1 MILYNHIHEFFLVV
15 VCNIS
20 QRSAKIIAESISHIS
35 IKIAWCVTTECDLC
49 GMLGTTP
56 YEGMNKFMAL
66 NIFKKKGSGKHAADD
81 SVDEQIRAA
90 GIAIDPMGDDV
101 VYMDPM
107 DPDANPVKTGKDK
120 RGKRAK
126 ARRKDEALSSVLTES
141 EPGAAV
147 DVMRQIERFTLPKEV
162 APNGGYVVMVLPTAD
177 PSFGGLSRKQNKDK
191 DKGLIINLMQAGD
204 IEIVITPELLD
215 DDALG
220 IIPEHDTLE
229 RMDEFTILRDARF
242 LWGVAVTNQEDGSL
256 TVFTVPGRREEDADG
271 KLFNAVAEV
280 ARGDLDITDVIDM
293 QLVRCMIDI
302 FNHDAEGYGADGVI
316 TAIDLVMEAYG
327 VRRAQDKLPTSDEYT
342 NILYDS
348 FPLIDPEYDPEAA
361 EAESEFDEEDEVVA
375 DNTAVAGVV
384 GSEDTADSE
393 TVVDTEALADEDVVA
408 QPQKVVDDI
417 DPSVDDEVG
426 AEVEAETQAESIEA
440 EDTDKKEENTENED
454 RAGKVDN
461 AAVQPVPAEPI
472 DVEALVKQITQE
484 IRENSVTTVPE
495 GLSQADM
502 DELIAR
508 QTDFLLQNG
517 LIGGAATGPDQRIIN
532 QLGHSIEQS
541 TDDLDGAVTRNFL
554 DDDLGLQL
562 DTSMFD
568 NTVYGQLPQLTLPD
582 FTKSSQTPWLNEQLE
597 ALVRNIN
604 SELEA
609 DYMRRREIL
618 RKDYVKMV
626 TTDIE
631 MISREVSIKNRN
643 SRYFP
648 MQEMADQERDTM
660 LRRQEQRVSQ
670 RRQEIQK
677 EYDERRRTYIERRL
691 DELGAEFDRENRG
704 DLDHAL
710 RTALTD
716 MQSQTESIYNAEIA
730 HMNWKRKEDA
740 QQRYRLSQYHA
751 LSFMQPAIDEMYA
764 DEAETVRSAAQRVE
778 DYIKSMAQDD
788 IRHGEVIR
796 EQFLRDNRAEEIRE
810 DAERQVREAR
820 EKADV
825 EISRISDAMDKLR
838 TEHER
843 FIADLNRDNA
853 ERVAHAERQIEA
865 VRAERESDREHLET
879 VRQRYEEKALE
890 REQDAE
896 ERVKQAQAD
905 LDAYVAAQK
914 SDNTTMIIVMV
925 VLSIVMVA
933 AGVALGNLVF

>member
-1 MILYNHIHEFFLVV
+1 
-15 VCNIS
+15 
-20 QRSAKIIAESISHIS
+20 
-35 IKIAWCVTTECDLC
+35 
-49 GMLGTTP
+49 MLGTTP

-66 NIFKKKGSGKHAADD
+66 NIFKKKKGSGKHAADD
-81 SVDEQIRAA
+81 SAELDAAAAEQMTSDDV
-90 GIAIDPMGDDV
+90 AIDPMGSADE
-101 VYMDPM
+101 
-107 DPDANPVKTGKDK
+107 NPVKTGKDK

-147 DVMRQIERFTLPKEV
+147 DVMRQIEDFTLPKEV

-220 IIPEHDTLE
+220 IIPEHATLE

-280 ARGDLDITDVIDM
+280 ARGDLDLADVIDM

-361 EAESEFDEEDEVVA
+361 EAEFDDEDEVVP

-426 AEVEAETQAESIEA
+426 AEVEAETQAESIEV
-440 EDTDKKEENTENED
+440 EDTDKREENTENED
-454 RAGKVDN
+454 TADN
-461 AAVQPVPAEPI
+461 ANKAVVQPAPVEPI

-541 TDDLDGAVTRNFL
+541 TDDLDGAVARNFL

-764 DEAETVRSAAQRVE
+764 DEAETVRTAAQRVE

>member
-1 MILYNHIHEFFLVV
+1 
-15 VCNIS
+15 
-20 QRSAKIIAESISHIS
+20 
-35 IKIAWCVTTECDLC
+35 
-49 GMLGTTP
+49 MLGTTP

-66 NIFKKKGSGKHAADD
+66 NIFKKKKGSGKHAADD
-81 SVDEQIRAA
+81 SAELDATTTDRMRAE
-90 GIAIDPMGDDV
+90 GIVIDPMGEV
-101 VYMDPM
+101 VHMDPL

-316 TAIDLVMEAYG
+316 AAIDLAMEAYG

-361 EAESEFDEEDEVVA
+361 EAESEFDDEYEVA
-375 DNTAVAGVV
+375 PDNTAVAGVV
-384 GSEDTADSE
+384 GSEDIADSE

-408 QPQKVVDDI
+408 QPQKVVEDI

-454 RAGKVDN
+454 TAGNVDN
-461 AAVQPVPAEPI
+461 AVVQPVPAEPI

-541 TDDLDGAVTRNFL
+541 TDDLDGAVARNFL

-764 DEAETVRSAAQRVE
+764 DEAETVRTAAQRVE

>member
-1 MILYNHIHEFFLVV
+1 
-15 VCNIS
+15 
-20 QRSAKIIAESISHIS
+20 
-35 IKIAWCVTTECDLC
+35 
-49 GMLGTTP
+49 MLGTTP

-66 NIFKKKGSGKHAADD
+66 NIFKKKKGSGKHAADD
-81 SVDEQIRAA
+81 SAELDATTTDRMRAE
-90 GIAIDPMGDDV
+90 GIAIDPMGEV
-101 VYMDPM
+101 VHMDPM
-107 DPDANPVKTGKDK
+107 DPDANSVKTGKDK

-302 FNHDAEGYGADGVI
+302 FNDDAEGYGADGVI
-316 TAIDLVMEAYG
+316 TAIDLVMESYG
-327 VRRAQDKLPTSDEYT
+327 IRRAQDKLPTSDEYT

-361 EAESEFDEEDEVVA
+361 EAESEFDDEYEVA
-375 DNTAVAGVV
+375 PDNTAVAGVV

-408 QPQKVVDDI
+408 QPQKVVEDI

-426 AEVEAETQAESIEA
+426 ADVEAETQAEKIEA
-440 EDTDKKEENTENED
+440 EDTDKREENTENED

-764 DEAETVRSAAQRVE
+764 DEAETVRTAAQRVE

>member
-1 MILYNHIHEFFLVV
+1 
-15 VCNIS
+15 
-20 QRSAKIIAESISHIS
+20 
-35 IKIAWCVTTECDLC
+35 
-49 GMLGTTP
+49 
-56 YEGMNKFMAL
+56 MAL
-66 NIFKKKGSGKHAADD
+66 NIFKKKSGGKHAADD
-81 SVDEQIRAA
+81 AAELDAGAVDSTAPEGADAEKAESADEGTEA
-90 GIAIDPMGDDV
+90 G
-101 VYMDPM
+101 
-107 DPDANPVKTGKDK
+107 GKRK

-126 ARRKDEALSSVLTES
+126 PRRKDETLASVLTES

-147 DVMRQIERFTLPKEV
+147 DVMRQIDRFVLPKEV

-204 IEIVITPELLD
+204 IEIVITPALLD

-220 IIPEHDTLE
+220 IIPEHGTLE

-242 LWGVAVTNQEDGSL
+242 MWGVAVTNQEDGSL
-256 TVFTVPGRREEDADG
+256 TVFTVPGQREEDADG

-280 ARGDLDITDVIDM
+280 ARGDLDITEVINM

-302 FNHDAEGYGADGVI
+302 FNHDAEGYGDDGVV
-316 TAIDLVMEAYG
+316 TAIDMVMEAYG
-327 VRRAQDKLPTSDEYT
+327 IRRAEGKIPTADEYT
-342 NILYDS
+342 NVLYHN
-348 FPLIDPEYDPEAA
+348 FPLIDPEYDPEADVVEDESEDEA
-361 EAESEFDEEDEVVA
+361 QEAVEPVEGGSTVVAANADAVKGDADAESETESKLE
-375 DNTAVAGVV
+375 
-384 GSEDTADSE
+384 SE
-393 TVVDTEALADEDVVA
+393 TEAAEALADEDVVDE
-408 QPQKVVDDI
+408 PQKPVEDA

-426 AEVEAETQAESIEA
+426 TDGAAETQSETADVDEKQAEA
-440 EDTDKKEENTENED
+440 QP
-454 RAGKVDN
+454 AV
-461 AAVQPVPAEPI
+461 AAAPI
-472 DVEALVKQITQE
+472 DVEALVKQITAE
-484 IRENSVTTVPE
+484 IRENSQAQVPE

-508 QTDFLLQNG
+508 QTDFLLQTG
-517 LIGGAATGPDQRIIN
+517 LIGGTASGADQRIIN

-541 TDDLDGAVTRNFL
+541 TDDLDGAVARNFL

-562 DTSMFD
+562 DTSLFD
-568 NTVYGQLPQLTLPD
+568 NTVYGQLPQLNLPD
-582 FTKSSQTPWLNEQLE
+582 FAKSSQTPWLNEQLE

-631 MISREVSIKNRN
+631 MISREVSVKNRN

-648 MQEMADQERDTM
+648 MQEMADKERDTM
-660 LRRQEQRVSQ
+660 LHRQEQRVSQ
-670 RRQEIQK
+670 RRQDIQK
-677 EYDERRRTYIERRL
+677 EYDARRRAYIERRQ

-704 DLDHAL
+704 DLDHSLRMAL
-710 RTALTD
+710 SD

-751 LSFMQPAIDEMYA
+751 LNFMQPAIDEMYA
-764 DEAETVRSAAQRVE
+764 DEAETVRRAAQRVE
-778 DYIKSMAQDD
+778 DYIESMAQDD
-788 IRHGEVIR
+788 IRHGEVVR
-796 EQFLRDNRAEEIRE
+796 EQFLRDNRVAEVRE
-810 DAERQVREAR
+810 DAERQVKEAR
-820 EKADV
+820 ERADV

-838 TEHER
+838 AEHER
-843 FIADLNRDNA
+843 FVADLNRDNA
-853 ERVAHAERQIEA
+853 ERIAHADRQVEA

-905 LDAYVAAQK
+905 LEAYVNAQK

-925 VLSIVMVA
+925 VLSIVMIA
-933 AGVALGNLVF
+933 AGVALGNLIF

>member
-1 MILYNHIHEFFLVV
+1 
-15 VCNIS
+15 
-20 QRSAKIIAESISHIS
+20 
-35 IKIAWCVTTECDLC
+35 
-49 GMLGTTP
+49 MLGTTP

-81 SVDEQIRAA
+81 SVELDTAAAEQMTSDD
-90 GIAIDPMGDDV
+90 IAIDPMGSADE
-101 VYMDPM
+101 
-107 DPDANPVKTGKDK
+107 NPVKTGKDK

-256 TVFTVPGRREEDADG
+256 TVFTVPCRREEDADG

-280 ARGDLDITDVIDM
+280 ARGDLDIADVIDL

-361 EAESEFDEEDEVVA
+361 EAESEFDDEYEVVA

-393 TVVDTEALADEDVVA
+393 TVVDTEALADEDVVVD
-408 QPQKVVDDI
+408 PQKVVDDI
-417 DPSVDDEVG
+417 DPSGDDEVG
-426 AEVEAETQAESIEA
+426 TEAEAEAQAESIEA
-440 EDTDKKEENTENED
+440 EDTDKREENTENED
-454 RAGKVDN
+454 AAVNVDN

-541 TDDLDGAVTRNFL
+541 TDDLDGAVVRNFL

-764 DEAETVRSAAQRVE
+764 DEAETVRTAAQRVE

>member
-1 MILYNHIHEFFLVV
+1 
-15 VCNIS
+15 
-20 QRSAKIIAESISHIS
+20 
-35 IKIAWCVTTECDLC
+35 
-49 GMLGTTP
+49 MLGTTP

-66 NIFKKKGSGKHAADD
+66 NIFKKKKGSGKHAADD
-81 SVDEQIRAA
+81 SVELDTAAAEQMTSDD
-90 GIAIDPMGDDV
+90 IAIDPMGSADE
-101 VYMDPM
+101 
-107 DPDANPVKTGKDK
+107 NPVKTGKDK

-126 ARRKDEALSSVLTES
+126 TRRKDEALSSVLTES

-361 EAESEFDEEDEVVA
+361 EAEFDDEDEVA
-375 DNTAVAGVV
+375 PDNTAVAGVV
-384 GSEDTADSE
+384 GSEDAINSEDSE

-408 QPQKVVDDI
+408 QPQKVVEDI

-426 AEVEAETQAESIEA
+426 AEVETQAENIEA
-440 EDTDKKEENTENED
+440 EDIDKKEENTENED
-454 RAGKVDN
+454 TADKVDN

-541 TDDLDGAVTRNFL
+541 TDDLDGAVARNFL

-764 DEAETVRSAAQRVE
+764 DEAETVRTAAQRVE

-914 SDNTTMIIVMV
+914 SDNMTMIIVMV

>member
-1 MILYNHIHEFFLVV
+1 
-15 VCNIS
+15 
-20 QRSAKIIAESISHIS
+20 
-35 IKIAWCVTTECDLC
+35 
-49 GMLGTTP
+49 
-56 YEGMNKFMAL
+56 MAL

-81 SVDEQIRAA
+81 SAELDAGAVDSTAPEGADAEKAESADEGTEA
-90 GIAIDPMGDDV
+90 G
-101 VYMDPM
+101 
-107 DPDANPVKTGKDK
+107 GKRK

-126 ARRKDEALSSVLTES
+126 PRRKDETLASVLTES

-147 DVMRQIERFTLPKEV
+147 DVMRQIDRFVLPKEV

-204 IEIVITPELLD
+204 IEIVITPALLD

-220 IIPEHDTLE
+220 IIPEHGTLE

-242 LWGVAVTNQEDGSL
+242 MWGVAVTNQEDGSL
-256 TVFTVPGRREEDADG
+256 TVFTVPGQREEDADG

-280 ARGDLDITDVIDM
+280 ARGDLDITEVINM

-302 FNHDAEGYGADGVI
+302 FNHDAEGYGDDGVV
-316 TAIDLVMEAYG
+316 TAIDMVMEAYG
-327 VRRAQDKLPTSDEYT
+327 IRRAEGKIPTADEYT
-342 NILYDS
+342 NVLYHN
-348 FPLIDPEYDPEAA
+348 FPLIDPEYDPEADVVDDEPEEEIEGEVQGDA
-361 EAESEFDEEDEVVA
+361 AESVEGGSTVVA
-375 DNTAVAGVV
+375 ANADAVEGEV
-384 GSEDTADSE
+384 EPEPETEAD
-393 TVVDTEALADEDVVA
+393 ALADEDVVDE
-408 QPQKVVDDI
+408 PQKPVEDA

-426 AEVEAETQAESIEA
+426 TEGTAEIQSEAAEADEKGAAEEAEQTAEQAEA
-440 EDTDKKEENTENED
+440 QP
-454 RAGKVDN
+454 AQAV
-461 AAVQPVPAEPI
+461 AAAPI
-472 DVEALVKQITQE
+472 DVEALVKQITAE
-484 IRENSVTTVPE
+484 IRENSQAQVPE

-508 QTDFLLQNG
+508 QTDFLLQTG
-517 LIGGAATGPDQRIIN
+517 LIGGTASGADQRIIN

-541 TDDLDGAVTRNFL
+541 TDDLDGAVARNFL

-562 DTSMFD
+562 DTSLFD
-568 NTVYGQLPQLTLPD
+568 NTVYGQLPQLNLPD
-582 FTKSSQTPWLNEQLE
+582 FAKSSQTPWLNEQLE

-631 MISREVSIKNRN
+631 MISREVSVKNRN

-648 MQEMADQERDTM
+648 MQEMADKERDTM
-660 LRRQEQRVSQ
+660 LHRQEQRVSQ
-670 RRQEIQK
+670 RRQDIQK
-677 EYDERRRTYIERRL
+677 EYDARRRAYIERRQ

-704 DLDHAL
+704 DLDHSLRMAL
-710 RTALTD
+710 SD

-751 LSFMQPAIDEMYA
+751 LNFMQPAIDEMYA
-764 DEAETVRSAAQRVE
+764 DEAETVRRAAQRVE
-778 DYIKSMAQDD
+778 DYIESMAQDD
-788 IRHGEVIR
+788 IRHGEVVR
-796 EQFLRDNRAEEIRE
+796 EQFLRDNRVAEVRE
-810 DAERQVREAR
+810 DAERQVKEAR
-820 EKADV
+820 ERADV
-825 EISRISDAMDKLR
+825 EIARTTEAMDKLR
-838 TEHER
+838 AEHER
-843 FIADLNRDNA
+843 FVADLNRDNA
-853 ERVAHAERQIEA
+853 ERIAHADRQVEA

-905 LDAYVAAQK
+905 LEAYVNAQK

-925 VLSIVMVA
+925 VLSIVMIA
-933 AGVALGNLVF
+933 AGVALGNLIF

>member
-1 MILYNHIHEFFLVV
+1 
-15 VCNIS
+15 
-20 QRSAKIIAESISHIS
+20 
-35 IKIAWCVTTECDLC
+35 
-49 GMLGTTP
+49 MLGTTP

-81 SVDEQIRAA
+81 SVELDTAAAEQMTSDD
-90 GIAIDPMGDDV
+90 IAIDPMGSADE
-101 VYMDPM
+101 
-107 DPDANPVKTGKDK
+107 NPVKTGKDK

-126 ARRKDEALSSVLTES
+126 ARSKDEALSSVLTES

-361 EAESEFDEEDEVVA
+361 EAESEFDDEYEVVA

-393 TVVDTEALADEDVVA
+393 TVVDTEALADEDVVVD
-408 QPQKVVDDI
+408 PQKVVDDI
-417 DPSVDDEVG
+417 DPSGDDEVG
-426 AEVEAETQAESIEA
+426 TEAEAEAQAESIEA
-440 EDTDKKEENTENED
+440 EDTDKREENTENED
-454 RAGKVDN
+454 AAVNVDN

-541 TDDLDGAVTRNFL
+541 TDDLDGAVARNFL

-764 DEAETVRSAAQRVE
+764 DEAETVRTAAQRVE

>member
-1 MILYNHIHEFFLVV
+1 
-15 VCNIS
+15 
-20 QRSAKIIAESISHIS
+20 
-35 IKIAWCVTTECDLC
+35 
-49 GMLGTTP
+49 MLGTTP

-66 NIFKKKGSGKHAADD
+66 NIFKKKKGSGKHAADD
-81 SVDEQIRAA
+81 SAELDATTTDRLRAE
-90 GIAIDPMGDDV
+90 GIAIDPMGDV

-126 ARRKDEALSSVLTES
+126 LRRKDEALSSVLTES

-177 PSFGGLSRKQNKDK
+177 PSFGGLSRKQNKNK

-220 IIPEHDTLE
+220 IIPEHGTLE

-242 LWGVAVTNQEDGSL
+242 MWGVAVTNQEDGSL
-256 TVFTVPGRREEDADG
+256 TVFTVPGQREEDADG
-271 KLFNAVAEV
+271 KLFNAVAKV
-280 ARGDLDITDVIDM
+280 ARGDLDLADVINM

-302 FNHDAEGYGADGVI
+302 FNHDAQGYGADGVI

-327 VRRAQDKLPTSDEYT
+327 VRRAQDKMPTADEYT

-361 EAESEFDEEDEVVA
+361 EAESEFDDDDEVA
-375 DNTAVAGVV
+375 SDNTVVGAAVVAGAAVDSEYAAV
-384 GSEDTADSE
+384 EHADGSEMAT
-393 TVVDTEALADEDVVA
+393 DTEALADEDVVA
-408 QPQKVVDDI
+408 QPQKVVEDI
-417 DPSVDDEVG
+417 DPSADDEVG
-426 AEVEAETQAESIEA
+426 TEAEVETQAESIET
-440 EDTDKKEENTENED
+440 EDSDKKEETTENED
-454 RAGKVDN
+454 AADNVDN
-461 AAVQPVPAEPI
+461 AVVQPAPAESI
-472 DVEALVKQITQE
+472 GVEALVKQITKE

-495 GLSQADM
+495 GLSQTDM

-517 LIGGAATGPDQRIIN
+517 LIGGMATGPDQRIIN
-532 QLGHSIEQS
+532 QLGHSIDQS

-554 DDDLGLQL
+554 DDNLGLQL

-582 FTKSSQTPWLNEQLE
+582 FAKSSQTPWLNEQLE

-648 MQEMADQERDTM
+648 MQEMADQEHDTM

-670 RRQEIQK
+670 RRQDIQK
-677 EYDERRRTYIERRL
+677 EYDARRRTYIERRL

-710 RTALTD
+710 RTALID
-716 MQSQTESIYNAEIA
+716 MQSQAESIYNAEIA

-764 DEAETVRSAAQRVE
+764 NEAETVRTAAQRVE
-778 DYIKSMAQDD
+778 DYIESMAQDD
-788 IRHGEVIR
+788 IRHGEVVR
-796 EQFLRDNRAEEIRE
+796 EQFLRDNRTEEVRE

-820 EKADV
+820 ENADV
-825 EISRISDAMDKLR
+825 EISRISDAMEKLR
-838 TEHER
+838 NEHER

-853 ERVAHAERQIEA
+853 ERIAHADRQIES

-890 REQDAE
+890 REQYADG
-896 ERVKQAQAD
+896 RIKQAQAD
-905 LDAYVAAQK
+905 VDAYVATQK
-914 SDNTTMIIVMV
+914 SDNTTMIIVMI

>member
-1 MILYNHIHEFFLVV
+1 
-15 VCNIS
+15 
-20 QRSAKIIAESISHIS
+20 
-35 IKIAWCVTTECDLC
+35 
-49 GMLGTTP
+49 MLGTTP

-81 SVDEQIRAA
+81 SVELDTAAAEQMTSDD
-90 GIAIDPMGDDV
+90 IAIDPMGSADE
-101 VYMDPM
+101 
-107 DPDANPVKTGKDK
+107 NPVKTGKDK

-361 EAESEFDEEDEVVA
+361 EAESEFDDEYEVVA

-393 TVVDTEALADEDVVA
+393 TVVDTEALADEDVVVD
-408 QPQKVVDDI
+408 PQKVVDDI
-417 DPSVDDEVG
+417 DPSGDDEVG
-426 AEVEAETQAESIEA
+426 TEAEAEAQAESIEA
-440 EDTDKKEENTENED
+440 EDTDKREENTENED
-454 RAGKVDN
+454 AAVNVDN

-541 TDDLDGAVTRNFL
+541 TDDLDGAVARNFL

-764 DEAETVRSAAQRVE
+764 DEAETVRTAAQRVE

>member
-1 MILYNHIHEFFLVV
+1 
-15 VCNIS
+15 
-20 QRSAKIIAESISHIS
+20 
-35 IKIAWCVTTECDLC
+35 
-49 GMLGTTP
+49 
-56 YEGMNKFMAL
+56 MAL

-81 SVDEQIRAA
+81 SAELDAGAVGLTAPDGADAEKAESADEGTEA
-90 GIAIDPMGDDV
+90 G
-101 VYMDPM
+101 
-107 DPDANPVKTGKDK
+107 GKRK
-120 RGKRAK
+120 HGKRAK
-126 ARRKDEALSSVLTES
+126 PRRKDETLASVLTES

-147 DVMRQIERFTLPKEV
+147 DVMRQIDRFVLPKEV

-204 IEIVITPELLD
+204 IEIVITPALLD

-220 IIPEHDTLE
+220 IIPEHGTLE

-242 LWGVAVTNQEDGSL
+242 MWGVAVTNQEDGSL
-256 TVFTVPGRREEDADG
+256 TVFTVPSQREEDADG
-271 KLFNAVAEV
+271 KLFNTVAEV
-280 ARGDLDITDVIDM
+280 ARGDLDLTEVINM

-302 FNHDAEGYGADGVI
+302 FNHSAEGYGDDGVI

-327 VRRAQDKLPTSDEYT
+327 IRRAEGKIPTADEYT
-342 NILYDS
+342 TVLYHN
-348 FPLIDPEYDPEAA
+348 FPLIDPEYDPEADVV
-361 EAESEFDEEDEVVA
+361 EDEPEDEVEGEIAESVEG
-375 DNTAVAGVV
+375 DSTAVAANADVV
-384 GSEDTADSE
+384 ESEAEPE
-393 TVVDTEALADEDVVA
+393 TETKTEALADEDVVDE
-408 QPQKVVDDI
+408 PQKVIEDA

-426 AEVEAETQAESIEA
+426 TNGTTEAHSEAADADEKGATEKVEQAEAQPIQA
-440 EDTDKKEENTENED
+440 
-454 RAGKVDN
+454 V
-461 AAVQPVPAEPI
+461 AAAPI
-472 DVEALVKQITQE
+472 DVEALVKQITAE
-484 IRENSVTTVPE
+484 IRENSQAQVPE

-508 QTDFLLQNG
+508 QTDFLLQTG
-517 LIGGAATGPDQRIIN
+517 LIGGTASGADQRIIN

-541 TDDLDGAVTRNFL
+541 TDDLDGAVARNFL

-562 DTSMFD
+562 DTSLFD
-568 NTVYGQLPQLTLPD
+568 NTVYGQLPQLNLPD
-582 FTKSSQTPWLNEQLE
+582 FVKSSQTPWLNEQLE

-631 MISREVSIKNRN
+631 MISREVSVKNRN

-648 MQEMADQERDTM
+648 MQEMADKERDTM

-677 EYDERRRTYIERRL
+677 EYDERRRAYIERRL

-704 DLDHAL
+704 DLDHSLRMAL
-710 RTALTD
+710 SD

-730 HMNWKRKEDA
+730 HINWKRKEDA

-751 LSFMQPAIDEMYA
+751 LNFMQPAIDEMYA
-764 DEAETVRSAAQRVE
+764 DEAETVRRAAQRVE
-778 DYIKSMAQDD
+778 DYIESMAQDD

-796 EQFLRDNRAEEIRE
+796 EQFLRDNRVAEVRE
-810 DAERQVREAR
+810 DAERQVKEAR
-820 EKADV
+820 ERADV

-838 TEHER
+838 AEHER
-843 FIADLNRDNA
+843 FVADLNRDNA
-853 ERVAHAERQIEA
+853 ERIAHANRQVEA
-865 VRAERESDREHLET
+865 IRAERESDREHLET
-879 VRQRYEEKALE
+879 MRQRYEEKALE

-905 LDAYVAAQK
+905 LEAYVAAQK

-925 VLSIVMVA
+925 VLSIVMIA
-933 AGVALGNLVF
+933 AGVALGNLFF

>member
-1 MILYNHIHEFFLVV
+1 MLYAA
-15 VCNIS
+15 C
-20 QRSAKIIAESISHIS
+20 SA
-35 IKIAWCVTTECDLC
+35 L
-49 GMLGTTP
+49 TP
-56 YEGMNKFMAL
+56 DEGMNKFMAL
-66 NIFKKKGSGKHAADD
+66 KIFKKKKGSGKHAADD
-81 SVDEQIRAA
+81 SAELETDVANQAGPDGADAEKAESADEGADA
-90 GIAIDPMGDDV
+90 G
-101 VYMDPM
+101 
-107 DPDANPVKTGKDK
+107 KHRK

-126 ARRKDEALSSVLTES
+126 PRRKDETLASVLTES

-147 DVMRQIERFTLPKEV
+147 DVMRQVKNFVLPKEV

-204 IEIVITPELLD
+204 IEIVITPALLD

-220 IIPEHDTLE
+220 IIPEHGTLE

-242 LWGVAVTNQEDGSL
+242 MWGVAVTNQEDGSL
-256 TVFTVPGRREEDADG
+256 TVFTVPGQREEDADG
-271 KLFNAVAEV
+271 KLFNAVAKV
-280 ARGDLDITDVIDM
+280 ARGDLDITEVINM

-302 FNHDAEGYGADGVI
+302 FNHDAEGYGDDGVV
-316 TAIDLVMEAYG
+316 TAIDMVMEAYG
-327 VRRAQDKLPTSDEYT
+327 IRRAEGKIPTTDEYT
-342 NILYDS
+342 NVLYYN
-348 FPLIDPEYDPEAA
+348 FPLIDPEYDPEADVVDDEPEEEIQDEA
-361 EAESEFDEEDEVVA
+361 AESVEDGSTVVA
-375 DNTAVAGVV
+375 ANAVEGDADAKSES
-384 GSEDTADSE
+384 GSETETA
-393 TVVDTEALADEDVVA
+393 EALADEDVVDE
-408 QPQKVVDDI
+408 PQKPVEDA

-426 AEVEAETQAESIEA
+426 THGAIKSETESEVADADKKDTTEEVEQAEVQP
-440 EDTDKKEENTENED
+440 
-454 RAGKVDN
+454 
-461 AAVQPVPAEPI
+461 AAVAAAPI
-472 DVEALVKQITQE
+472 DVEALVKQITAE
-484 IRENSVTTVPE
+484 IRENSQAQVPE

-508 QTDFLLQNG
+508 QTDFLLQTG
-517 LIGGAATGPDQRIIN
+517 LIGGTASGADQRIIN

-541 TDDLDGAVTRNFL
+541 TDDLDGAVARNFL

-562 DTSMFD
+562 DTSLFD
-568 NTVYGQLPQLTLPD
+568 NTVYGQLPQLNLPD
-582 FTKSSQTPWLNEQLE
+582 FAKSSQTPWLNEQLE

-631 MISREVSIKNRN
+631 MISREVSVKNRN

-648 MQEMADQERDTM
+648 MQEMADKERDTM
-660 LRRQEQRVSQ
+660 LHRQEQRVSQ
-670 RRQEIQK
+670 RRQAIQK
-677 EYDERRRTYIERRL
+677 EYDARRRAYIERRQ

-704 DLDHAL
+704 DLDHSLRMAL
-710 RTALTD
+710 SD

-740 QQRYRLSQYHA
+740 QQRYRLSQYYA
-751 LSFMQPAIDEMYA
+751 LKFMQPAIDEMYA
-764 DEAETVRSAAQRVE
+764 DEAETVRRAAQRVE

-788 IRHGEVIR
+788 IRHGEVVR
-796 EQFLRDNRAEEIRE
+796 EQFMRDNRVAEVRE
-810 DAERQVREAR
+810 DAERQVAKAR
-820 EKADV
+820 KHADV
-825 EISRISDAMDKLR
+825 EIARTTDAMDKLR
-838 TEHER
+838 AEHER

-853 ERVAHAERQIEA
+853 ERIAHADRQVEA

-879 VRQRYEEKALE
+879 MRQRYEEKALE

-905 LDAYVAAQK
+905 LEAYVAAQK

-925 VLSIVMVA
+925 VLSIVMLA
-933 AGVALGNLVF
+933 AGVALGNLIF

>member
-1 MILYNHIHEFFLVV
+1 
-15 VCNIS
+15 
-20 QRSAKIIAESISHIS
+20 
-35 IKIAWCVTTECDLC
+35 
-49 GMLGTTP
+49 MLGTTP

-81 SVDEQIRAA
+81 SVELDTAAAEQMTSDD
-90 GIAIDPMGDDV
+90 IAIDPMGSADE
-101 VYMDPM
+101 
-107 DPDANPVKTGKDK
+107 NPVKTGKDK

-147 DVMRQIERFTLPKEV
+147 DVMRQIESFTLPKEV

-316 TAIDLVMEAYG
+316 AAIDLAMEAYG

-342 NILYDS
+342 NILYYN
-348 FPLIDPEYDPEAA
+348 FPFIDPEYDPEAA
-361 EAESEFDEEDEVVA
+361 EAESEFDDENEVVP
-375 DNTAVAGVV
+375 DNTAVAAVAGVV

-393 TVVDTEALADEDVVA
+393 TVVDTEALADEDVVVD
-408 QPQKVVDDI
+408 PQKVVDDA
-417 DPSVDDEVG
+417 DPSGDDEVG
-426 AEVEAETQAESIEA
+426 TEVEAETQAESIEA
-440 EDTDKKEENTENED
+440 EDIDKREENTENED
-454 RAGKVDN
+454 AAVNVDN

-541 TDDLDGAVTRNFL
+541 TDDLDGAVARNFL

-764 DEAETVRSAAQRVE
+764 DEAETVRTAAQRVE